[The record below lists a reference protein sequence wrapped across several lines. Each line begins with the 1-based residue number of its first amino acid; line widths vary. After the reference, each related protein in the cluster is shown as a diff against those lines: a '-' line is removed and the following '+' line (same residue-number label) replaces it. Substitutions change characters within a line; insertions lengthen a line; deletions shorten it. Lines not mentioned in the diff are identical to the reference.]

1 MPTSPGLT
9 ASDLDPRELNIEEE
23 DLDLAAAHYVTQ
35 YSATELRTFHC
46 DRVRKMPL
54 SGLDPSMLLG
64 FLCKDE
70 NDWVDLRRRVNELN
84 HRHRTIFTIQDEP
97 PSWPSDCDEFMGL
110 ESIDEPDDLEMDL
123 EDDPSEEE
131 TNINKSEDRPDNDD
145 FFDTRSTSVS
155 PVESSVKGGAKGSE
169 ADTED
174 DPIGPI
180 TPGPNS
186 AFEVDKLD
194 ENGLSKNDD
203 FEEINGDDEDDD
215 EWVDPSMPTPLAKP
229 ADRPF
234 ARPMQQTKS
243 TGSSRSLEKG
253 KKGKK
258 KKTIPVV
265 KVPSPPLRTEEHFP
279 FPRAPG
285 ESLYEQTDGGGFEK
299 RMNNARAR
307 DGGRTESGGVKAV
320 LTDDVTPR

>member
-1 MPTSPGLT
+1 
-9 ASDLDPRELNIEEE
+9 
-23 DLDLAAAHYVTQ
+23 
-35 YSATELRTFHC
+35 
-46 DRVRKMPL
+46 
-54 SGLDPSMLLG
+54 
-64 FLCKDE
+64 
-70 NDWVDLRRRVNELN
+70 
-84 HRHRTIFTIQDEP
+84 
-97 PSWPSDCDEFMGL
+97 MGL

-123 EDDPSEEE
+123 EDGPSEEE
-131 TNINKSEDRPDNDD
+131 TNINKSEDHPDNDD

-203 FEEINGDDEDDD
+203 FEEINGNDEDDDD

-285 ESLYEQTDGGGFEK
+285 ESFYEQTDGGGFEK
-299 RMNNARAR
+299 RMNTARAR

-320 LTDDVTPR
+320 LTDNVTQR